1 MKIDVA
7 IEPIIPD
14 NTAFT
19 VLLALRELG
28 YERLS
33 RVERSEHVFVS
44 VSEGTPVKRVIGD
57 LAKAEV
63 LFNPNK
69 HRMSYALPDARKIE
83 PLEFEAFVR
92 DKDENND
99 RLRELLVTTF
109 RLPNLLDIERA
120 IGWRLYEREGSTP
133 LEQLEWACMS
143 LLCNPVSQRYDIRPR
158 PVRTQVGEPAGLAAN
173 SPK

>member
-1 MKIDVA
+1 MRIDVA

-19 VLLALRELG
+19 VLSALRELG

-33 RVERSEHVFVS
+33 RVERSQHVFVS
-44 VSEGTPVKRVIGD
+44 VSEGTLVKLVIGD

-69 HRMSYALPDARKIE
+69 HRMSYALPDASNIE
-83 PLEFEAFVR
+83 PPEFEAFVR

-99 RLRELLVTTF
+99 RLRELLVTAF
-109 RLPNLLDIERA
+109 GLPNLLDIERA
-120 IGWRLYEREGSTP
+120 VGWRLYEREGSAA
-133 LEQLEWACMS
+133 LEQLKWACTT
-143 LLCNPVSQRYDIRPR
+143 LLCNPVSQRYDIRRR

>member
-19 VLLALRELG
+19 VLTALRELG

-33 RVERSEHVFVS
+33 RVERSEHVFIT
-44 VSEGTPVKRVIGD
+44 VSERTPVKAVIGG

-69 HRMSYALPDARKIE
+69 HRMCYALPDARSAE
-83 PLEFEAFVR
+83 PHEFEAFVR
-92 DKDENND
+92 DKDENNA

-109 RLPNLLDIERA
+109 GLPNLLDIERA
-120 IGWRLYEREGSTP
+120 VGWRLYEREGSASH
-133 LEQLEWACMS
+133 ERLEWACTA
-143 LLCNPVSQRYDIRPR
+143 LLCNPVSQCYDIRRR
-158 PVRTQVGEPAGLAAN
+158 PVRTQVGEPAGFAAN